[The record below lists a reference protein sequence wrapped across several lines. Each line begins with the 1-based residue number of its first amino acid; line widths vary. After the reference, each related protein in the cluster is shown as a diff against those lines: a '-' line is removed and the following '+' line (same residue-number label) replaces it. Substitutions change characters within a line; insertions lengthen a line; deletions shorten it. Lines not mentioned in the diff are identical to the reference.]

1 MKTGLRRGCKGR
13 VMSVRCG
20 MKDPQGGR
28 AQACLQTAHP
38 DRDEC
43 SLCRHL
49 FEGVFSAQTY
59 ACLGHIALSVPMLG
73 AGQLGNIQCKK
84 PHETRF
90 LRSVTAALPMSD
102 PPCPP
107 EAYGSNFVDLPRLV
121 HERLLVFRVCHLTQL
136 RHPDYRVWSGK
147 ACRADHGLSHHTDGT
162 HTQRSHGNEAPALRS
177 QLLRLQARAKW
188 CQVQLCITFEYAVSR
203 TDVQMALSRI
213 GRLQATQQAF

>member
-1 MKTGLRRGCKGR
+1 MGCAA
-13 VMSVRCG
+13 VTTS
-20 MKDPQGGR
+20 
-28 AQACLQTAHP
+28 L
-38 DRDEC
+38 
-43 SLCRHL
+43 LCRPL
-49 FEGVFSAQTY
+49 FEGVFSTQTY
-59 ACLGHIALSVPMLG
+59 ASLGHIALSVPMLG

-147 ACRADHGLSHHTDGT
+147 ACRADHGLSHQTYSTD
-162 HTQRSHGNEAPALRS
+162 TQRVNVSVAPAMNS
-177 QLLRLQARAKW
+177 QLLGCSLGR
-188 CQVQLCITFEYAVSR
+188 
-203 TDVQMALSRI
+203 DLSRVTV
-213 GRLQATQQAF
+213 GSGSASGCERSARTRLWCSPAVGHRALAVILGATFRGTERDHFVGTSRRT